1 MLNKIVIVKRDKFTV
16 LPSLER
22 YLYGEY
28 TIVTKCKAGFAS
40 VSTVKASSPY
50 EVFRRYKKGAIMNIS
65 FNSGSNRFTVYARTG
80 KKVWAGEELLREI
93 TVGDINDGGVM
104 YKTSLYSQEQ
114 YQAVNA
120 KSWADKAYVMN

>member
-50 EVFRRYKKGAIMNIS
+50 EVFRGYKKDAIMNIS

-80 KKVWAGEELLREI
+80 KKVWACEELLREI

>member
-1 MLNKIVIVKRDKFTV
+1 MVNKIVIVKRDKFTV

-50 EVFRRYKKGAIMNIS
+50 DVFRRYKKGAIMNIS

-80 KKVWAGEELLREI
+80 KKVWACEELLREI

-104 YKTSLYSQEQ
+104 YKTSLYSHEQ

>member
-22 YLYGEY
+22 DLNGEY

-65 FNSGSNRFTVYARTG
+65 FNSGSNRFTVYAAERLAAVRRTRYISNNIPCAPMSIRRGMRG
-80 KKVWAGEELLREI
+80 KR
-93 TVGDINDGGVM
+93 T
-104 YKTSLYSQEQ
+104 
-114 YQAVNA
+114 
-120 KSWADKAYVMN
+120 

>member
-80 KKVWAGEELLREI
+80 KKVWACEELLREI
-93 TVGDINDGGVM
+93 TVGDINDGSVM
-104 YKTSLYSQEQ
+104 HKTSLYSQEQ

>member
-1 MLNKIVIVKRDKFTV
+1 MLNKIIIVKRDKFTV

-22 YLYGEY
+22 DLNGEY

-50 EVFRRYKKGAIMNIS
+50 EVFRGYKKDAIMNMS

-80 KKVWAGEELLREI
+80 KNVWAGEELLREI